1 MYLLHQEFGERI
13 VHQAV
18 TLHQSPAGKAR
29 GDDQQA
35 KMPFPAATRVSGVG
49 CAIVPYFET

>member
-49 CAIVPYFET
+49 CAIVPYFQT